1 MEKTVVKYL
10 KFLAEEKR
18 ASQNT
23 LSSYRRDLLRFAE
36 YMKEYK
42 LNYLS
47 LNNTE
52 ILTYMNRMQEEGMS
66 PATVS
71 RNLASIRS
79 FYIYLMRKKKVSDD
93 PTFNIRSLKKEK
105 TLPTTLTG
113 PEVEVLLSMPKT
125 DEPKGCRDKA
135 MLEVLYATG
144 LRVSEL
150 ISLDL
155 DDINLKIGYINCAG
169 NGTARVVP
177 IYAEAIKA
185 VKDYLDKSRNILCFD
200 ESVKALFVNI
210 NGKRMS
216 RQGFWKILKK
226 YKDEAGIP
234 KEITPHTLRHSFA
247 LHLLENG
254 ADLKSIQELLGHS
267 DISSTQ
273 IYSEIA
279 SKRLKDVYNK
289 AHPRAGKSL

>member
-10 KFLAEEKR
+10 KFLSEEKR
-18 ASQNT
+18 SSANT
-23 LSSYRRDLLRFAE
+23 LSSYRRDLLRFGE
-36 YMKEYK
+36 YLKEHK

-47 LNNTE
+47 IHNTD
-52 ILTYMNRMQEEGMS
+52 ILTYMSRMQEDGMS

-79 FYIYLMRKKKVSDD
+79 FYIYLMRKKKIDED

-135 MLEVLYATG
+135 MLEVIYATG

-185 VKDYLDKSRNILCFD
+185 VKDYLEKSRNILCFD

-226 YKDEAGIP
+226 YKEEAGIP

-289 AHPRAGKSL
+289 AHPRAGK

>member
-36 YMKEYK
+36 YLKEYK

-47 LNNTE
+47 LNNTD
-52 ILTYMNRMQEEGMS
+52 ILTYMNRMQEDGMS

-155 DDINLKIGYINCAG
+155 DDINLKIGYINCAN

-289 AHPRAGKSL
+289 AHPRAGK

>member
-10 KFLAEEKR
+10 KFLSEEKR
-18 ASQNT
+18 SSANT
-23 LSSYRRDLLRFAE
+23 LSSYRRDLLRFGE
-36 YMKEYK
+36 YLKEHK

-47 LNNTE
+47 IHNTD
-52 ILTYMNRMQEEGMS
+52 ILTYMSRMQEDGMS

-79 FYIYLMRKKKVSDD
+79 FYIYLMRKKKVSED

-135 MLEVLYATG
+135 MLEVIYATG

-185 VKDYLDKSRNILCFD
+185 VKDYLEKSRNILCFD

-226 YKDEAGIP
+226 YKEEAGIP

-289 AHPRAGKSL
+289 AHPRAGK

>member
-185 VKDYLDKSRNILCFD
+185 VKDYLEKSRNILCFD

>member
-36 YMKEYK
+36 YLKEYK

-47 LNNTE
+47 LNNTD
-52 ILTYMNRMQEEGMS
+52 ILTYMNRMQEDGMS

>member
-36 YMKEYK
+36 YLKEYK

-47 LNNTE
+47 LNNTD

-150 ISLDL
+150 ISLDM

-185 VKDYLDKSRNILCFD
+185 VKDYLEKSRNILCFD
-200 ESVKALFVNI
+200 DSVKALFVNI

>member
-36 YMKEYK
+36 YLKEYK

-47 LNNTE
+47 LNNTD

-185 VKDYLDKSRNILCFD
+185 VKDYLEKSRNILCFD
-200 ESVKALFVNI
+200 DSVKALFVNI

>member
-36 YMKEYK
+36 YLKEYK

-47 LNNTE
+47 LNNTD
-52 ILTYMNRMQEEGMS
+52 ILTYMNRMQEDGMS

-155 DDINLKIGYINCAG
+155 DDVNLKIGYINCAG

-289 AHPRAGKSL
+289 AHPRAGKSI

>member
-36 YMKEYK
+36 YLKEYK

-47 LNNTE
+47 LNNTD
-52 ILTYMNRMQEEGMS
+52 ILTYMNRMQEDGMS

-155 DDINLKIGYINCAG
+155 DDVNLKIGYINCAG

>member
-36 YMKEYK
+36 YLKEYK

-47 LNNTE
+47 LNNTD

-150 ISLDL
+150 ISLDM

-185 VKDYLDKSRNILCFD
+185 VKDYLEKSRNILCFD
-200 ESVKALFVNI
+200 DSVKALFVNI

-289 AHPRAGKSL
+289 AHPRAGKSV

>member
-47 LNNTE
+47 LNNTD
-52 ILTYMNRMQEEGMS
+52 ILTYMNRMQEDGMS

-150 ISLDL
+150 ISLDM

-185 VKDYLDKSRNILCFD
+185 VKDYLEKSRNILCFD
-200 ESVKALFVNI
+200 DSVKALFVNI

>member
-18 ASQNT
+18 SSANT
-23 LSSYRRDLLRFAE
+23 LSSYRRDLLRFGE
-36 YMKEYK
+36 YLKEYK
-42 LNYLS
+42 LDYLS
-47 LNNTE
+47 LHNTD
-52 ILTYMNRMQEEGMS
+52 ILTYMSRMQEDGMS

-79 FYIYLMRKKKVSDD
+79 FYIYLMRKKKVSED

-135 MLEVLYATG
+135 MLEILYATG

-150 ISLDL
+150 VSLDL
-155 DDINLKIGYINCAG
+155 EDINLKIGYINCVTTSG
-169 NGTARVVP
+169 ARVVP

-185 VKDYLDKSRNILCFD
+185 VKDYMEKSRNILCFD
-200 ESVKALFVNI
+200 ESVKALFVNC

-226 YKDEAGIP
+226 YKEEAGIP

-289 AHPRAGKSL
+289 AHPRAGKSI

>member
-185 VKDYLDKSRNILCFD
+185 VKDYLEKSRNILCFD

-289 AHPRAGKSL
+289 AHPRAGK

>member
-47 LNNTE
+47 LNNTD

-150 ISLDL
+150 ISLDM

-185 VKDYLDKSRNILCFD
+185 VKDYLEKSRNILCFD
-200 ESVKALFVNI
+200 DSVKALFVNI

-289 AHPRAGKSL
+289 AHPRAGKSV

>member
-185 VKDYLDKSRNILCFD
+185 VKDYLEKSRNILCFD

-289 AHPRAGKSL
+289 AHPRAEKSL

>member
-18 ASQNT
+18 SSANT
-23 LSSYRRDLLRFAE
+23 LSSYRRDLLRFGE
-36 YMKEYK
+36 YLKEYK
-42 LNYLS
+42 LDYLS
-47 LNNTE
+47 LHNTD
-52 ILTYMNRMQEEGMS
+52 ILTYMNRMQEDGMS

-79 FYIYLMRKKKVSDD
+79 FYIYLMRKKKVSED

-155 DDINLKIGYINCAG
+155 DDINLKIGYINCVTTSG
-169 NGTARVVP
+169 ARVVP

-185 VKDYLDKSRNILCFD
+185 VKDYIEKSRNILCFD

-226 YKDEAGIP
+226 YKEEAGIP

-289 AHPRAGKSL
+289 AHPRAGKSI